1 MKANVG
7 FSDKEIM
14 KAQKKYAKMSDEELC
29 EMIRKKTQELGR
41 TPRVGEIPAARDI
54 KRRLG
59 SMAQSTGKGRG
70 KRTVRNISEKGRS
83 PQSKK
88 IEEERSLSKRVKNC
102 DRIIGN
108 I

>member
-59 SMAQSTGKGRG
+59 AWPRVLEKAGVKEPSEIYLRRVEARKVKRLKKKERHRKTGA
-70 KRTVRNISEKGRS
+70 
-83 PQSKK
+83 
-88 IEEERSLSKRVKNC
+88 
-102 DRIIGN
+102 
-108 I
+108 

>member
-59 SMAQSTGKGRG
+59 AWPRVLEKAGVKEP
-70 KRTVRNISEKGRS
+70 SEKGRS

>member
-14 KAQKKYAKMSDEELC
+14 KAQRKYAKMSDEELC

-59 SMAQSTGKGRG
+59 AWPRVLEKAGVKEP
-70 KRTVRNISEKGRS
+70 SEIYLRRVVALKEKKLK
-83 PQSKK
+83 SKESYQK
-88 IEEERSLSKRVKNC
+88 
-102 DRIIGN
+102 
-108 I
+108 

>member
-1 MKANVG
+1 MKSNVG

-14 KAQKKYAKMSDEELC
+14 KAQRKYAKMSDEELC

-59 SMAQSTGKGRG
+59 AWPRVLEKAGVKEPSEIYLRRVEARKVKKL
-70 KRTVRNISEKGRS
+70 KRKEAYQK
-83 PQSKK
+83 
-88 IEEERSLSKRVKNC
+88 E
-102 DRIIGN
+102 
-108 I
+108 

>member
-14 KAQKKYAKMSDEELC
+14 KAQRKYAKMSDEELC

-59 SMAQSTGKGRG
+59 AWPRVLEKAGVKEPSKIYLRRVEARKAKKM
-70 KRTVRNISEKGRS
+70 KRKEAYQK
-83 PQSKK
+83 
-88 IEEERSLSKRVKNC
+88 E
-102 DRIIGN
+102 
-108 I
+108 

>member
-59 SMAQSTGKGRG
+59 AWPRVLEKVKEPSEIYLRRVEARKVKKL
-70 KRTVRNISEKGRS
+70 KRKEAYQK
-83 PQSKK
+83 
-88 IEEERSLSKRVKNC
+88 E
-102 DRIIGN
+102 
-108 I
+108 

>member
-59 SMAQSTGKGRG
+59 AWPRVLEKSGVKEPSEIYLRSVEARKVKKL
-70 KRTVRNISEKGRS
+70 KRKEAYQK
-83 PQSKK
+83 
-88 IEEERSLSKRVKNC
+88 E
-102 DRIIGN
+102 
-108 I
+108 

>member
-1 MKANVG
+1 MKNAEG
-7 FSDKEIM
+7 RRDTSRKRHKE
-14 KAQKKYAKMSDEELC
+14 
-29 EMIRKKTQELGR
+29 TLGR
-41 TPRVGEIPAARDI
+41 
-54 KRRLG
+54 
-59 SMAQSTGKGRG
+59 MAQSTGKGRG

>member
-59 SMAQSTGKGRG
+59 AWPRVLEKAGVKEPSDIYQRRVEARKVKKL
-70 KRTVRNISEKGRS
+70 KRKEAYQK
-83 PQSKK
+83 
-88 IEEERSLSKRVKNC
+88 E
-102 DRIIGN
+102 
-108 I
+108 

>member
-14 KAQKKYAKMSDEELC
+14 KAQRKYAKMSDEELC

-59 SMAQSTGKGRG
+59 AWPRVLEKAGVKEP
-70 KRTVRNISEKGRS
+70 SEKYLRRVEARKV
-83 PQSKK
+83 KK
-88 IEEERSLSKRVKNC
+88 LKRKEAYQKE
-102 DRIIGN
+102 
-108 I
+108 